1 MSTDSHGIE
10 GNKSKVTNYKLV
22 IMQFKAEM
30 HANKWIV
37 LKIASYHKKN
47 MASIEVRNNSYVSLR
62 DQAVDYRYD
71 P

>member
-1 MSTDSHGIE
+1 
-10 GNKSKVTNYKLV
+10 
-22 IMQFKAEM
+22 MQFKAEM